1 MARHYLLHK
10 DKTVISKQNILFLF
24 RVVFQ
29 HIARLTAVKAIAIIK
44 IIEAE
49 PLVPSLIIL
58 VDYKDRFQ
66 QITFV

>member
-1 MARHYLLHK
+1 MARHLLQK

-29 HIARLTAVKAIAIIK
+29 DIARLTAVKAIAIIK